1 MIVKMSD
8 PVLVDG
14 EVTTL
19 AALADA
25 GRLIFREVEV
35 TCRKRLGER
44 RTRIA
49 YFAELLDTGEGWE
62 IGRLAYLSRTKQ
74 PVTVG
79 TGRTTWDTD
88 Q

>member
-35 TCRKRLGER
+35 TCRKRLG
-44 RTRIA
+44 
-49 YFAELLDTGEGWE
+49 D
-62 IGRLAYLSRTKQ
+62 
-74 PVTVG
+74 
-79 TGRTTWDTD
+79 
-88 Q
+88 